1 MDAQNKNIGKITQVI
16 GAVVDV
22 KFAETSI
29 PSIYNALNA
38 TVEIDGKVYF
48 TAQTEV
54 NQGEWYKV
62 KIEKADAYDLY
73 GGVIDEFTE

>member
-22 KFAETSI
+22 KFTEASI

-38 TVEIDGKVYF
+38 TIEIDGKVDNIVL
-48 TAQTEV
+48 EV
-54 NQGEWYKV
+54 QQQLGGE
-62 KIEKADAYDLY
+62 AGRHD
-73 GGVIDEFTE
+73 